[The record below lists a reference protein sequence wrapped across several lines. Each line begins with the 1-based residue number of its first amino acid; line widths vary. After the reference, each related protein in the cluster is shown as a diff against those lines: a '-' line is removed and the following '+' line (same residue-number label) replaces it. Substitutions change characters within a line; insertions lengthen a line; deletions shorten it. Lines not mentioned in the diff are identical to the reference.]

1 MALDVSEILCDSS
14 ELKKGE
20 KERESR
26 GVWLWHVLSLAFIP
40 PQQERQSGGRAVNWC
55 VPSRSPVSPRTSGTT
70 RTAASTGRRISPNS
84 QVGRDAGGAAQI
96 PARAG
101 PSVSNSGRACPLPAT
116 PPKPGEAARSSFRQG
131 GNDEFLISIWSP
143 SA

>member
-1 MALDVSEILCDSS
+1 MFGC
-14 ELKKGE
+14 
-20 KERESR
+20 
-26 GVWLWHVLSLAFIP
+26 GVCSVYLSFLPGQA
-40 PQQERQSGGRAVNWC
+40 RQSGGRAVSWC
-55 VPSRSPVSPRTSGTT
+55 VPSRSPASPRTFGTM

-101 PSVSNSGRACPLPAT
+101 PSVSNSGCACPLPA
-116 PPKPGEAARSSFRQG
+116 PPPPPTKPSEAARSSFRQG
-131 GNDEFLISIWSP
+131 GDDEFLISILSP